1 MIIVP
6 KGLKEKYDIS
16 IFLLNAAM
24 FHRLTL
30 IFFLFFE
37 NKASYELISFINFL
51 LYIFPSFMFLM
62 SLYIN
67 FRFLIEKFYEI
78 SSRRIYVLKSLK
90 YILYFSLLLI
100 ILP

>member
-51 LYIFPSFMFLM
+51 
-62 SLYIN
+62 N
-67 FRFLIEKFYEI
+67 
-78 SSRRIYVLKSLK
+78 
-90 YILYFSLLLI
+90 
-100 ILP
+100 

>member
-51 LYIFPSFMFLM
+51 LHIFPSFMFLM

-78 SSRRIYVLKSLK
+78 S
-90 YILYFSLLLI
+90 
-100 ILP
+100 